1 MTDLKTRSRVID
13 RVRGVAILL
22 VMLGHTMTGST
33 AQAQGTF
40 VFRVVWSLQMPL
52 FFLISGY
59 VTRYLK
65 PLPNPAALLRQ
76 LGRRTLQLM
85 LPFTVWTFLVRG
97 LLFGQTQ
104 LLRVGW
110 LTRHMDSAYWFLFSL
125 WVISIGYHCAVF
137 LSGKLAP
144 KRRSVGAAVLFCAF
158 LALLAAV
165 AIWQGSDFLGGKLT
179 LYYAVFY
186 LVGALFGAASEKI
199 SLPRRGVYAGAAVC
213 LAVWVVLL
221 LCFDYYAAVDDL
233 PHIALRALSSLLG
246 CAGVFGVASALNRRD
261 SESLPRL
268 ALLWI
273 GRHTLELYLVHY
285 LCLNLIRITPP
296 PACASLCGAG
306 LIALNLCLTL
316 ALSVLVAVVLSQS
329 LITRLV
335 FYGKLEKK
343 VVAHE

>member
-40 VFRVVWSLQMPL
+40 AFRVVWSLQMPL

-59 VTRYLK
+59 VTRYLN
-65 PLPNPAALLRQ
+65 PLPDSAALLRQ

-85 LPFTVWTFLVRG
+85 LPFTVWTLLVRG
-97 LLFGQTQ
+97 LMFGQTQ
-104 LLRVGW
+104 LLRIWW
-110 LTRHMDSAYWFLFSL
+110 LTHHMDSAYWFLFSL
-125 WVISIGYHCAVF
+125 WVISIGYLCAVF
-137 LSGKLAP
+137 LAGKLAP
-144 KRRSVGAAVLFCAF
+144 KRRMVGAAILFCVF

-165 AIWQGSDFLGGKLT
+165 AVWQGSDFLGGKLT
-179 LYYAVFY
+179 MYYAVFY
-186 LVGALFGAASEKI
+186 LVGALFGAASEKL
-199 SLPRRGVYAGAAVC
+199 SLPRRGLYVGTAVC
-213 LAVWVVLL
+213 LVVWVVLL
-221 LCFDYYAAVDDL
+221 LRFDSYAAADDL

-246 CAGVFGVASALNRRD
+246 CVGVFGVASVLNRWD
-261 SESLPRL
+261 SEPLPRR

-296 PACASLCGAG
+296 PACASLRGLG

-316 ALSVLVAVVLSQS
+316 ALSVLVTVALSQ
-329 LITRLV
+329 LRITRMV